1 MCFLLERVAM
11 RSTQSN
17 GMIPKRA
24 RNPVWG
30 TRYGTDIITA
40 NSSTRPHSIIF
51 SFFILY
57 LVLAAAKI

>member
-1 MCFLLERVAM
+1 M
-11 RSTQSN
+11 RSTHNN
-17 GMIPKRA
+17 GIIPKSA

-30 TRYGTDIITA
+30 TRYGIDIITA
-40 NSSTRPHSIIF
+40 NSSTRPHIIIF

>member
-1 MCFLLERVAM
+1 MRFLFRRVAM
-11 RSTQSN
+11 RSMHSN

-30 TRYGTDIITA
+30 TRYGTDITTA
-40 NSSTRPHSIIF
+40 NSSTRPHIIIF

>member
-1 MCFLLERVAM
+1 M
-11 RSTQSN
+11 R
-17 GMIPKRA
+17 PKSA

-30 TRYGTDIITA
+30 TRYGIDIITA
-40 NSSTRPHSIIF
+40 DSSTRPHIVIF

>member
-1 MCFLLERVAM
+1 M
-11 RSTQSN
+11 R
-17 GMIPKRA
+17 PKSA

-30 TRYGTDIITA
+30 TRYGIDIITA
-40 NSSTRPHSIIF
+40 DSSTRPHIIIF